1 MDATTTHTEF
11 KFSDLLS
18 QHGMSKR
25 TLSRLAG
32 ISPALLT
39 MMLKGQRTFK
49 YIQIQRTSSCKLRH
63 EDNAPLVAPLVAG
76 KKLRPLL
83 KLESF

>member
-1 MDATTTHTEF
+1 MDRITTNTKN

-18 QHGMSKR
+18 KNDISQR

-39 MMLKGQRTFK
+39 MMLKGQRTF
-49 YIQIQRTSSCKLRH
+49 QFRH
-63 EDNAPLVAPLVAG
+63 RDNIAMIFGVEE
-76 KKLRPLL
+76 
-83 KLESF
+83 ESINWHE

>member
-1 MDATTTHTEF
+1 MDRITTNTKN

-18 QHGMSKR
+18 KNDISQR

-49 YIQIQRTSSCKLRH
+49 FRH
-63 EDNAPLVAPLVAG
+63 RDNIAMIFGVEE
-76 KKLRPLL
+76 
-83 KLESF
+83 ESINWHE

>member
-49 YIQIQRTSSCKLRH
+49 YIHKNNIALIFGVEEESIHWH
-63 EDNAPLVAPLVAG
+63 E
-76 KKLRPLL
+76 
-83 KLESF
+83 

>member
-18 QHGMSKR
+18 KHGMSQR

-39 MMLKGQRTFK
+39 MMLKGQRTFQ
-49 YIQIQRTSSCKLRH
+49 YRH
-63 EDNAPLVAPLVAG
+63 KNNIAMIFGVNE
-76 KKLRPLL
+76 
-83 KLESF
+83 ESINWHE